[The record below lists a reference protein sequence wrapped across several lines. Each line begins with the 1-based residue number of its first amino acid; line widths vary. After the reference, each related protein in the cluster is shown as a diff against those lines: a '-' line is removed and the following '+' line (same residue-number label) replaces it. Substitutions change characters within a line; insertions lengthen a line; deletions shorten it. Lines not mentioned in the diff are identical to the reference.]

1 MKNEIK
7 INDSSIEDQIK
18 RELQTKPGSERDRI
32 FSKFFGAALGSIPWI
47 GGFLSATTDLNF
59 DEQSKNNILYER
71 WLDEHRNKM
80 KLLGE
85 TLYDVSK
92 RLNEFPEEINER
104 LESEEYLQIVR
115 KSFRIWNETDTF
127 EKRDLIRKLI
137 TNAGAQK
144 LVADDLIRLF
154 LDWLNLYHEIHFSV
168 IKEIYQKQNATR
180 GQIWQELSGTLVRED
195 SMEADLFKM
204 LIRDLS
210 MGGVIRQMREKDY
223 HGNFI
228 KKTRSKNNFSSGI
241 LKSAFSDEEHYELT
255 ELGQNFVHY
264 TMTELSI
271 KIGE

>member
-1 MKNEIK
+1 MEDKVQIT
-7 INDSSIEDQIK
+7 DTSIEDQIK
-18 RELQTKPGSERDRI
+18 RELKTEPGSERDRI

-47 GGFLSATTDLNF
+47 GGFLSAATDLHF
-59 DEQSKNNILYER
+59 DDQSINNQLYER

-85 TLYDVSK
+85 TLFEVVK
-92 RLNEFPEEINER
+92 RLNDFSEEINER
-104 LESEEYLQIVR
+104 IESEEYLQIVR
-115 KSFRIWNETDTF
+115 KSFRIWDNADTH
-127 EKRDLIRKLI
+127 EKRDLIRKLL
-137 TNAGAQK
+137 TNAGGQK

-168 IKEIYQKQNATR
+168 IKEIYQKRSATR
-180 GQIWQELSGTLVRED
+180 GEIWQQLNGTQVRED

-210 MGGVIRQMREKDY
+210 MGGVIRQIRQTDY
-223 HGNFI
+223 NGNFI
-228 KKTRSKNNFSSGI
+228 KKTRTKNSYPSGT
-241 LKSAFSDEEHYELT
+241 LKSAFDDDEHYQLT

-264 TMTELSI
+264 TMNELSS